1 MAGTTKTR
9 KTAKTGKMP
18 VAGADELAAGEGSA
32 RAEELAARMAAS
44 PASFPALNPEQGG
57 LLETHFKTPAG
68 ELLERFRV
76 ARAGRELL
84 AGDRPWEEIAAS
96 VGAAREDTFAAE
108 FARQTAL
115 APAEYRAL
123 RGASRFTLALPG
135 SYLRERTLAY
145 LGRDPGSLTL
155 RVSGNHLAAA
165 VRLAG
170 IPALIRAEVR
180 EGEVRA
186 EIEAGAPMT
195 PMSPLPEAAAALAH
209 TALLRLLGLGR
220 HPEAFEARAAADAG
234 LGPWVARQ
242 RGLRISHTPDPF
254 DGLLWVI
261 LGQQITLAFAFTL
274 RRRLIERAGAPL
286 PGGLAAPPTPEAVA
300 NLDIDT
306 LAGEQF
312 SRRKAEYLIG
322 TSRLIAGGE
331 LAIERP
337 EWTPA
342 TRIERE
348 LLAVRGLGPWSV
360 QYLLMRAYGFEDCVP
375 VGDAGLTRAL
385 QNVYRLPAR
394 PGPAETLA
402 LMAPFAPYRS
412 WATFHLWESIK
423 TGA

>member
-1 MAGTTKTR
+1 MR
-9 KTAKTGKMP
+9 KTVRGDG
-18 VAGADELAAGEGSA
+18 VDELDGAVQ
-32 RAEELAARMAAS
+32 AEDLAMRMAAS
-44 PASFPALNPEQGG
+44 PASFPALDLQQVE

-76 ARAGRELL
+76 AYACRELL
-84 AGDRPWEEIAAS
+84 AGSRPWEEIAAG
-96 VGAAREDTFAAE
+96 VGAGHPERFAAE
-108 FARQTAL
+108 FARQTAMTPT
-115 APAEYRAL
+115 AYRDL
-123 RGASRFTLALPG
+123 RGASHFALSLPA

-155 RVSGNHLAAA
+155 RVSGSHLAAA
-165 VRLAG
+165 VRLGG
-170 IPALIRAEVR
+170 IPALLRAEV
-180 EGEVRA
+180 GKGGVRA
-186 EIEAGAPMT
+186 EIEAG
-195 PMSPLPEAAAALAH
+195 SSLPEDAAARAQA
-209 TALLRLLGLGR
+209 ALLRLLGLGR
-220 HPEAFEARAAADAG
+220 HPEAFEARAAADAA

-261 LGQQITLAFAFTL
+261 LGQQITLGFAFTL
-274 RRRLIERAGAPL
+274 RRRLVERAGSPL
-286 PGGLAAPPTPEAVA
+286 PGGMMAPPTPEAVA
-300 NLDIDT
+300 NLEIEALT
-306 LAGEQF
+306 GEQL

-322 TSRLIAGGE
+322 TSRRIAAGD

-337 EWTPA
+337 AWTPA
-342 TRIERE
+342 TRIEQE

-385 QNVYRLPAR
+385 QSVYGLPAR

-402 LMAPFAPYRS
+402 RMAPFAPYRS
-412 WATFHLWESIK
+412 WAAFHLWESIK